1 MACARTVAVVVPSPA
16 VSDVLLATSRTI
28 CAPMFSSGSF
38 SSISFAT
45 VAPSLVMVGEP
56 NFLSSTTFRPLGPS
70 VTFTASASW
79 LTPRRIAC
87 RDCSPYTIC
96 FAIDR
101 LLKCQVTSNF
111 LLLGFLHLSALD
123 DTEHFVLAHDEVF
136 LPIKLDLLAG
146 ILAEQDEVAGRY
158 VERHELAVVLRL
170 ALADGDD
177 FALLGLFLGGVGD
190 DDPADFLFAFFNTRD
205 DDAVVQRSD
214 VHALY
219 SVCLSWRC
227 P

>member
-1 MACARTVAVVVPSPA
+1 MACASTVAVVVPSPA

-28 CAPMFSSGSF
+28 CAPMFSSGSLR
-38 SSISFAT
+38 SISFAT
-45 VAPSLVMVGEP
+45 VTPSLVMVGDP

-96 FAIDR
+96 FAISVFSCSSR
-101 LLKCQVTSNF
+101 LQLLF
-111 LLLGFLHLSALD
+111 LLFGGATFNHGED
-123 DTEHFVLAHDEVF
+123 FVFAHDEIF
-136 LPIKLDLLAG
+136 LAIELDLLAG
-146 ILAEQDEVAGRY
+146 VLAEQDEIAGFDVQRNP
-158 VERHELAVVLRL
+158 LAVVFRL
-170 ALADGDD
+170 AVAGGNH

-190 DDPADFLFAFFNTRD
+190 DDPADFLFAFFDTRD

-219 SVCLSWRC
+219 SVCC
-227 P
+227 G